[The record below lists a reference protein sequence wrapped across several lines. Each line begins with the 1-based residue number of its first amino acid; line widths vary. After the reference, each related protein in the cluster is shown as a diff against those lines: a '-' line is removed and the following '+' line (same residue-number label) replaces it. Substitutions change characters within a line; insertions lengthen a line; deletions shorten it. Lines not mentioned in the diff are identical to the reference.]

1 MLFYP
6 LLQIESK
13 LREWYYYSLLAKTKY
28 PRSHHKQ
35 FNVNYAKVTSV
46 KEPFLTPDHVCVDK
60 AANNGAKLFVGN
72 RQKNFSELGIKPR
85 MHLVEIS
92 IFSPNHVIVRP
103 SKIMNNLLKFH
114 KICTFKVI
122 FRHQKSTESFWTFF
136 IL

>member
-1 MLFYP
+1 M
-6 LLQIESK
+6 
-13 LREWYYYSLLAKTKY
+13 
-28 PRSHHKQ
+28 
-35 FNVNYAKVTSV
+35 NYAKVTSV

-103 SKIMNNLLKFH
+103 SKIMNRADKNRH
-114 KICTFKVI
+114 I
-122 FRHQKSTESFWTFF
+122 FRKESAFEIKVFKEF
-136 IL
+136 HYSQIPKK

>member
-1 MLFYP
+1 MLFSP

-60 AANNGAKLFVGN
+60 AANIGAKLFVGN
-72 RQKNFSELGIKPR
+72 RQRSFNIASGSEANITTPCEMDIFNFLWLIWDHYLP
-85 MHLVEIS
+85 LA
-92 IFSPNHVIVRP
+92 P
-103 SKIMNNLLKFH
+103 
-114 KICTFKVI
+114 T
-122 FRHQKSTESFWTFF
+122 
-136 IL
+136 